1 MLKMTESGERRHAR
15 IRYSSGTVMVRA
27 SKSSPFIEGSL
38 VDISVS
44 GCSIKTAEPLSVSP
58 EDVLELRINLN
69 TLVFRAIGF
78 VRRATAGSLSLGI
91 EFHRIAE
98 QDKSDLETLLDYYA
112 EA

>member
-1 MLKMTESGERRHAR
+1 
-15 IRYSSGTVMVRA
+15 MVRS
-27 SKSSPFIEGSL
+27 SKSSPFVEGSL
-38 VDISVS
+38 IDISVS

-58 EDVLELRINLN
+58 EDVLELRIDLS

-78 VRRATAGSLSLGI
+78 VRRASAGSLSLGI